1 MKIDNFMV
9 VLDELAENIKKKDEE
24 IVILKY
30 RVDDLMKKVIA
41 AEKTLQASG
50 KPQNIERR

>member
-1 MKIDNFMV
+1 MKIDNYMV
-9 VLDELAENIKKKDEE
+9 LLDELAEIIKKKNEE
-24 IVILKY
+24 IAIQKY
-30 RVDDLMKKVIA
+30 RVEDLMQKVIA